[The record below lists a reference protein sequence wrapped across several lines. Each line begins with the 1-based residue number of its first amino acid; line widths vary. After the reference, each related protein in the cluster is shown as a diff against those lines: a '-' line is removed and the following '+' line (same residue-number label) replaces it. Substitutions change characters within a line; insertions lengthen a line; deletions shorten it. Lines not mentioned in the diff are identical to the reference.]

1 MMQDATAPR
10 RDPTRKNVTLL
21 AVCQALAMSGSSM
34 LATVAA
40 LAGYMIAEDKSLATL
55 PVASQFLATM
65 LTTIPASLFMR
76 RYGRR
81 AGFTVGQLIGLG
93 GAVLAGFSI
102 YQFNFPMFV
111 VGSFMIG
118 MHNAF
123 WQYFRFAAADTAS
136 EAFRPRASSYVLA
149 GGVLAAVI
157 GLELAILSV
166 DFFEPVKFA
175 GCYAAFV
182 IVVLISISV
191 LQFIEIPRTGDQDRR
206 DTGRPVIEIARQTK
220 FIVAVMSSMIGYGVM
235 ALVMTATPLAMVA
248 CGHKFNDTAF
258 VIQWHMLGMFAP
270 SFFTGNLI
278 GRFGA
283 TKIIMAGVV
292 LMVASISTALS
303 GISVVQFWGA
313 LVCLG
318 LGWNFMFI
326 GGTTLLT
333 ETYVPAERAKT
344 QALHNFLVFSTV
356 AASAFSSGAIQPT
369 LGWEWVNIA
378 MIPPM
383 LLVVIGLIWLRF
395 VTRQQ
400 IATS

>member
-1 MMQDATAPR
+1 MHDVTAPR
-10 RDPTRKNVTLL
+10 RDPTRKNVILL

-34 LATVAA
+34 LA

-55 PVASQFLATM
+55 PVACQFLATM

-76 RYGRR
+76 RFGRR
-81 AGFTVGQLIGLG
+81 AGFTVGQLIGLS

-102 YQFNFPMFV
+102 YNFNFPLFV
-111 VGSFMIG
+111 CGSFMIG

-136 EAFRPRASSYVLA
+136 EAFRPRAISYVLA
-149 GGVLAAVI
+149 GGVIAAII
-157 GLELAILSV
+157 GPEVAKLSV

-175 GCYAAFV
+175 GCYVAFV
-182 IVVLISISV
+182 IIVLISISV
-191 LQFIEIPRTGDQDRR
+191 LQFIEIPRVSEQDRR
-206 DTGRPVIEIARQTK
+206 DTGRPVIEIARQPK

-248 CGHKFNDTAF
+248 CGHNFNDTAF
-258 VIQWHMLGMFAP
+258 VIEWHMLGMFAP

-303 GISVVQFWGA
+303 GISVIQFWGA

-333 ETYVPAERAKT
+333 ETYVPAEQAKT
-344 QALHNFLVFSTV
+344 QALHDFLVFSTV
-356 AASAFSSGAIQPT
+356 AASAFSSGAIQHA
-369 LGWEWVNIA
+369 LGWEWINIA

-383 LLVVIGLIWLRF
+383 VLVVIGLAWLRF
-395 VTRQQ
+395 VSRRLV
-400 IATS
+400 ATTS

>member
-34 LATVAA
+34 LATVAG

-157 GLELAILSV
+157 GPELAKISV

-182 IVVLISISV
+182 IVVLI
-191 LQFIEIPRTGDQDRR
+191 
-206 DTGRPVIEIARQTK
+206 
-220 FIVAVMSSMIGYGVM
+220 
-235 ALVMTATPLAMVA
+235 
-248 CGHKFNDTAF
+248 
-258 VIQWHMLGMFAP
+258 
-270 SFFTGNLI
+270 
-278 GRFGA
+278 
-283 TKIIMAGVV
+283 
-292 LMVASISTALS
+292 SISTALS

-333 ETYVPAERAKT
+333 ETYVPAERALT

-356 AASAFSSGAIQPT
+356 AASAFSSGAIQHT
-369 LGWEWVNIA
+369 LGWEWINIA

-383 LLVVIGLIWLRF
+383 FLVVIELSWLRF

>member
-1 MMQDATAPR
+1 
-10 RDPTRKNVTLL
+10 
-21 AVCQALAMSGSSM
+21 
-34 LATVAA
+34 
-40 LAGYMIAEDKSLATL
+40 MI
-55 PVASQFLATM
+55 
-65 LTTIPASLFMR
+65 
-76 RYGRR
+76 
-81 AGFTVGQLIGLG
+81 
-93 GAVLAGFSI
+93 
-102 YQFNFPMFV
+102 
-111 VGSFMIG
+111 
-118 MHNAF
+118 
-123 WQYFRFAAADTAS
+123 
-136 EAFRPRASSYVLA
+136 SYVLA

-157 GLELAILSV
+157 GPELAKLSV

-191 LQFIEIPRTGDQDRR
+191 LQFIEISRAGHQDRR
-206 DTGRPVIEIARQTK
+206 DTGRPVIEIARQPK

-258 VIQWHMLGMFAP
+258 VIQWRILGMFAP

-283 TKIIMAGVV
+283 TKIIMAGVF

-333 ETYVPAERAKT
+333 ETYVPADRAKT
-344 QALHNFLVFSTV
+344 QALHNFLVFFDRRGERLFIRSDSAHAGLGVGQYRHDTADV
-356 AASAFSSGAIQPT
+356 PGGNRANLAAFRDQTA
-369 LGWEWVNIA
+369 NRD
-378 MIPPM
+378 
-383 LLVVIGLIWLRF
+383 LLKG
-395 VTRQQ
+395 
-400 IATS
+400 